1 MDLEFGSI
9 LSSDN
14 KLISNLVSANETK
27 ILHSFVI
34 DEVI

>member
-1 MDLEFGSI
+1 MYLEFGSI
-9 LSSDN
+9 LGSDS

-27 ILHSFVI
+27 ILYSFVI